1 MALPKVNEVLNFTM
15 TVPSTGK
22 TVKYRPYLVKE
33 EKVLLQAFESKD
45 VQACLRA
52 ISDTIDSCLDPR
64 EDIKVAKLAT
74 FDIEYM
80 FTQIRSKSVGETSTI
95 LIACKDCDERNE
107 YTIDLEE
114 LKIEVNPQGNIVE
127 VTDDIK
133 VEMRYPTYEKLI
145 DGKITE
151 ATEGDLQSAL
161 SILSASIVAVHTGSE
176 RIDAD
181 KHTIDEMNDFL
192 GSMTAQQLKKI
203 SEYLEEMPKLEHNA
217 AFACQKCEAVNE
229 LTLSGLSDFF

>member
-52 ISDTIDSCLDPR
+52 ISDTIDACLDPR

-80 FTQIRSKSVGETSTI
+80 FTQIRSKSVGETWKGYLEDRRPASNANPYCI
-95 LIACKDCDERNE
+95 LNVICESLEFAKELDDTLHVMYNDVDTNKLNE
-107 YTIDLEE
+107 KYGAMSNEE
-114 LKIEVNPQGNIVE
+114 L
-127 VTDDIK
+127 
-133 VEMRYPTYEKLI
+133 
-145 DGKITE
+145 
-151 ATEGDLQSAL
+151 L
-161 SILSASIVAVHTGSE
+161 SEYMT
-176 RIDAD
+176 
-181 KHTIDEMNDFL
+181 DEMEITN
-192 GSMTAQQLKKI
+192 
-203 SEYLEEMPKLEHNA
+203 N
-217 AFACQKCEAVNE
+217 
-229 LTLSGLSDFF
+229 TLYSNGN